1 MCTLEELIIPSEF
14 DEHGYPKLDVAR
26 IDHIK
31 RPLKREDNP
40 EKYDEA
46 LRKLTEWFGNESCT
60 KNFLDTQD
68 YECEVLYQIVFLENN
83 DLEINLRGDMG
94 TYKYDLHRKTREMLE
109 DGSIQGVL
117 Y

>member
-1 MCTLEELIIPSEF
+1 M
-14 DEHGYPKLDVAR
+14 DVAR

-46 LRKLTEWFGNESCT
+46 LRKLTEWFEEDAEWA
-60 KNFLDTQD
+60 KHFLDHED
-68 YECEVLYQIVFLENN
+68 YECEVLYQIAYLEHN
-83 DLEINLRGDMG
+83 G

>member
-1 MCTLEELIIPSEF
+1 M
-14 DEHGYPKLDVAR
+14 DVAR
-26 IDHIK
+26 IDHSK

-46 LRKLTEWFGNESCT
+46 LRKLTEWFEEDAEWA
-60 KNFLDTQD
+60 KHFLDHED
-68 YECEVLYQIVFLENN
+68 YECEVLYQIAYLEHNN
-83 DLEINLRGDMG
+83 MEIQLRGDIG